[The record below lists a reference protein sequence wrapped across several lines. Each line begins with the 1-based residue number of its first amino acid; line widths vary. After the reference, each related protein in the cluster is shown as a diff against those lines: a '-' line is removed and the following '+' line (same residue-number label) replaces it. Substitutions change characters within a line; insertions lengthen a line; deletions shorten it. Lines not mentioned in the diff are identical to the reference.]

1 MIENDSIPDSAA
13 ESIAANLTASGI
25 GGRAPLPGTG
35 YGSDENGL
43 VCGFLFA
50 KEQSGI
56 PISADE
62 TVLWLKQ
69 AEQAA
74 RQAALESDVTVA
86 ELAAAGGF
94 VWLHFNLANAN
105 ALRWMERNL
114 TLSPVFYETLHE
126 GSRSTRVDFAD
137 DYLIAVLNDV
147 LFDFQFDASHISTLV
162 LSVGPRLLVTARSKP
177 LRSLDRLRVSV
188 KNGSLFATSTS
199 LLIHL
204 LRDQADVL
212 VRILRDSVAKVDT
225 IEDELLSGAIELKRA
240 NLGQLRRVLVRL
252 KRLLA
257 PEPAALFRLLVRP
270 PMWMSDDDAAELRQS
285 TEEFSVALSDIDTLQ
300 ERIKLL
306 QEEISAQV
314 QEQNNRTLFVLTVF
328 TVLALPVNMIAGL
341 FGMNVGGIPLAQD
354 AGGFWIVVTVVF
366 SITLGAGWW
375 MFRKNRS

>member
-1 MIENDSIPDSAA
+1 MSEIESVAAIPAVPGN
-13 ESIAANLTASGI
+13 AN
-25 GGRAPLPGTG
+25 PGAGAG

-43 VCGFLFA
+43 VCGFMFS
-50 KEQSGI
+50 ENRGGE
-56 PISADE
+56 PINADE
-62 TVLWLKQ
+62 TVRWLAQ
-69 AEQAA
+69 EAN
-74 RQAALESDVTVA
+74 
-86 ELAAAGGF
+86 AGAGF

-105 ALRWMERNL
+105 ALRWMMRNL
-114 TLSPVFYETLHE
+114 ALSPVFYETLQE
-126 GSRSTRVDFAD
+126 GARSSRVDFAD

-147 LFDFQFDASHISTLV
+147 LFDFSFDASHISTMV
-162 LSVGPRLLVTARSKP
+162 LSVGPRLLVTARSKQ
-177 LRSLDRLRVSV
+177 LRTIDRLRVSV
-188 KNGSLFATSTS
+188 KNGTPFPTSTS

-212 VRILRDSVAKVDT
+212 VRILRDSIARVDM
-225 IEDELLSGAIELKRA
+225 IEDDLLSGAIEPKRA

-270 PMWMSDDDAAELRQS
+270 PQWMSEDDAAELRQS

-314 QEQNNRTLFVLTVF
+314 QEENNRTLFTLTVF

-341 FGMNVGGIPLAQD
+341 FGMNVGGIPLAQNPV
-354 AGGFWIVVTVVF
+354 GFWLVVSVVACVTV
-366 SITLGAGWW
+366 GAGWW
-375 MFRKNRS
+375 MFRKNRSN